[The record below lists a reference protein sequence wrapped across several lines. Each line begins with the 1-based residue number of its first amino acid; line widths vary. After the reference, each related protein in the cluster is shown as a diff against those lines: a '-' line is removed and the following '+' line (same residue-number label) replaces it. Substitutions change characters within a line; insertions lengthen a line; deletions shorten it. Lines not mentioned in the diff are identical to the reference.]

1 MTEIA
6 MASLAL
12 THARFQLLET
22 VRIPIALVGSAFFPA
37 ASMLF
42 FVVPFAGADPVAAT
56 FATASM
62 VTFAVMTTNLFQYGI
77 GVAEDRSH
85 PWDPYTRTLPVGPG
99 PRFAGR
105 IMAGLVLTVVSL
117 IPVVV
122 IAWLATAAT
131 ITPLALLAAFG
142 ATFVV
147 AIPFTLMGL
156 GIGYALPSKAAIVV
170 AQLLFFPL
178 AFGGGLMT
186 APGSA
191 PGFVE
196 TIAPYLPTGGAV
208 RLMWSA
214 VGDFPFDLSATLAL
228 VGWTIALAGV
238 AVWAYRRD
246 EGRRFS

>member
-1 MTEIA
+1 MT
-6 MASLAL
+6 SLAL

-22 VRIPIALVGSAFFPA
+22 VRIPIALIGSAFFPA

-42 FVVPFAGADPVAAT
+42 FVVPFVGGDPVAAT

-62 VTFAVMTTNLFQYGI
+62 VTFAVMSTNLFQYGI
-77 GVAEDRSH
+77 GVAEDRAQ
-85 PWDPYTRTLPVGPG
+85 PWDPYTRTLPAGPG
-99 PRFAGR
+99 PRFLGR
-105 IMAGLVLTVVSL
+105 ILAGLAMMTLSL
-117 IPVVV
+117 IPVLV
-122 IAWLATAAT
+122 IAALLTKAT
-131 ITPLALLAAFG
+131 ITPLGLLAG
-142 ATFVV
+142 LGTTVLI
-147 AIPFTLMGL
+147 AIPFILMGL
-156 GIGYALPSKAAIVV
+156 GIGYSLPSKAAIVV

-196 TIAPYLPTGGAV
+196 DIAPYLPTGGAV
-208 RLMWSA
+208 RLMWAA
-214 VGDFPFDLSATLAL
+214 VGDFPFDLSATAAL
-228 VGWTIALAGV
+228 VGWTALLAGV

>member
-1 MTEIA
+1 MTT
-6 MASLAL
+6 LTL

-22 VRIPIALVGSAFFPA
+22 VRIPIALIGSAFFPA

-42 FVVPFAGADPVAAT
+42 FVVPFTGGDPVYAT

-62 VTFAVMTTNLFQYGI
+62 VIFAVMTTNLFQYGI
-77 GVAEDRSH
+77 GVAEDRQQ
-85 PWDPYTRTLPVGPG
+85 PWDPFTRTLPAGPG

-105 IMAGLVLTVVSL
+105 ILAGLVLMTVSL
-117 IPVVV
+117 LPVVLIAAPAFLAAVGAV
-122 IAWLATAAT
+122 IAAA
-131 ITPLALLAAFG
+131 
-142 ATFVV
+142 V
-147 AIPFTLMGL
+147 PFTLMGL

-196 TIAPYLPTGGAV
+196 DLAPYLPTGGAV
-208 RLMWSA
+208 RLMWAA
-214 VGDFPFDLSATLAL
+214 VGDFPPDVSSLTAL
-228 VGWTIALAGV
+228 VGWTIALAAF